1 MVRFLIFL
9 LLCSSLEGSEP
20 FHPASTGSFQIA
32 NLAGDPSAIV
42 GGCVNVITG
51 DFFDTQR
58 DLFMVGGQPLILER
72 SYSSSDF
79 SMGGLSNGWHFNIQ
93 GVVDERVVKGPYG
106 GEVPYQSEGM
116 ISPEIMHKGLSNNAS
131 GYLSGKTNLKNSVLN
146 FNFPKAN
153 NCILRHGD
161 YSHSIFTKTDENR
174 FTLTSDI
181 KPNGMKLHYNYC
193 MRGLESAFVANT
205 MDERQ
210 QSITFAYPDNT
221 SLRSPSHLSVYAS
234 DGRMITYTFQ
244 NFKYPN
250 HHYRALNRNRDS
262 GAFTMSEPKEEPVD
276 QPFEPPPP
284 PKPSIEGKYPRFYLS
299 NVIRPNAPPEQY
311 FYEEKNL
318 QDKHL
323 ERVVAKWFPE
333 NRYIKISYYKSGSDG
348 ELFFDQDHP
357 WLGRVRTLEGP
368 VGTDG
373 NPEEMYRF
381 YYNCDDDKCKSGS
394 CRVINALKQTT
405 DYFWDSDKRLKRVIK
420 GNLIDELFWGTAQ
433 DYSNLQSRTCSTQ
446 YETLFCKCYR
456 YDAFGNVLN
465 EWLYG
470 NLSGHNSAPLIIS
483 SNGIPVETGC
493 ERIEKSYV
501 YSNDMRNLL
510 LIEQEG
516 DRSKRY
522 RYLPYSD
529 LLEASFTFDRDK
541 VVLRNSYRYDSSCN
555 VIEETIDD
563 GSSSDTAD
571 LNDVTFRKIRRI
583 KPRETAPFGVP
594 EIIEDYSLDLE
605 TNQECL
611 LKMQVNHFSSE
622 GRLIKQD
629 HFDSERNYAFSLH
642 WEYDAYGNVILEAD
656 ALGHQTH
663 RRYDANSN
671 LIFEQGPRSDCRKE
685 YFYDYANRLIRID
698 EVHPERRLST
708 LFHYDKLGQKT
719 ASIDCYGNET
729 KYEYDEFNRVTKVIS
744 PSIGGERGITEKIYD
759 ALGNVSHTIDP
770 LKNITS
776 ASYNLRGKPVQI
788 LYPDGSS
795 EHFSYYLHGP
805 LAGKVE
811 RNGCSMHYR
820 YDYQDRLIE
829 TKCCD
834 PCQKLLWTTSAK
846 YSTFHLLSE
855 TDASGKVTEYEYD
868 IHGRKI
874 AARCGNRLEEY
885 EYDALSRLIKKITHD
900 GNDENELIVNAYLFD
915 IAGRMIEE
923 RTEDGFRNVL
933 DCSQY
938 SYDSTGKRTHL
949 IKHGQQGESVSEIR
963 YNSFGMPCEI
973 IDAVGNVTNTYQSFT
988 HVNADG
994 AYVAYQEVVDPLG
1007 NRTITIKDCLGRDS
1021 ELIRKNAMGDI
1032 TQKREIFYDLNNNK
1046 TKVVETVICRD
1057 DSYQVAHVW
1066 QYDNMN
1072 RVIRCVEAYGSKEQ
1086 KTTAY
1091 EFNHFGQLQTIQKP
1105 SGTTIDH
1112 MYTPDGLLKE
1122 FSASDQTIHYI
1133 FSYDSNRNLIE
1144 SYDCINKCGTKR
1156 IYDVYN
1162 QVVEE
1167 QLGND
1172 LILQFSYDAIGRVKK
1187 LTLPDSSSVSYHYK
1201 SVLLKEIKRLS
1212 PTGNELY
1219 THSYDTYDLALHP
1232 TIETLIGKA
1241 GILALDYDKKGRA
1254 QSITS
1259 KFTSELIPEGGYD
1272 AGDNLVK
1279 KDTNDAI
1286 GKVGAC
1292 YKYDDLNQLV
1302 EEEGAETHTYQFDSI
1317 HNRIAKDD
1325 IASSYNQLN
1334 QLIDSGYVY
1343 DADGRLVQTPS
1354 EKFAYDALDRLTA
1367 YTKDNNTTTYTYDS
1381 FNRRITK
1388 TTGTRTWKYLYA
1400 DQNDIGCYHDDKM
1413 IEFRVLGL
1421 GHGAEIG
1428 AAVAIELKGKPYAP
1442 IHDLNGNVTT
1452 LITSEGKVADTYR
1465 YTAFGVE
1472 ITKPKLQN
1480 PWKFSSKRQDQE
1492 SSLTYFGRRYYSPCL
1507 GRWLTP
1513 DPLAYQAGP
1522 NLYAYVSNNP
1532 LTDIDLYGLIAER
1545 ECRQMPSAI
1554 YVKEVIHNTCERL
1567 RECTSRVRETIAS
1580 VSDSISITAD
1590 RVCNAVKNFSDT
1602 CLISNLELKST
1613 AGSYA
1618 GIRAYSINAPIIFSW
1633 FGQGNDTNTCSIS
1646 AEKLST
1652 ACGGVPVFYTVPQTN
1667 GFLGDTSK
1675 SIELKLGFD
1684 NINSVKI
1691 SFKTLMNFLI
1701 TTENDIIIPLHSQ
1714 GAIGFSC
1721 VLKQIPKEYHSRLI
1735 VYSFGGGKILP
1746 KNKLKE
1752 CINFISAYDAVPFIA
1767 DFFGIISSY
1776 ICPKNYKVEW
1786 LPPERPFLD
1795 HGFWGGPYEKKMNE
1809 LGKSYRQQYMS

>member
-1 MVRFLIFL
+1 MVRFLIFI
-9 LLCSSLEGSEP
+9 LLCSSIEGSEP
-20 FHPASTGSFQIA
+20 FQPTSNGSFQIA

-146 FNFPKAN
+146 FNFPQSN

-210 QSITFAYPDNT
+210 QAITFAYPDNT
-221 SLRSPSHLSVYAS
+221 SLRSPSHLRVYAS

-311 FYEEKNL
+311 FYEEKNP

-323 ERVVAKWFPE
+323 ERVVAKWLPE

-348 ELFFDQDHP
+348 ALFFDHDHP

-381 YYNCDDDKCKSGS
+381 YYNCEDDKCKSGS

-420 GNLIDELFWGTAQ
+420 GNLIDELYWGDGQ

-529 LLEASFTFDRDK
+529 LLEASFTFVRDK

-642 WEYDAYGNVILEAD
+642 WEYDAYGNVICETD
-656 ALGHQTH
+656 ALGHQTQ

-685 YFYDYANRLIRID
+685 YFYDYSNRLIRID

-719 ASIDCYGNET
+719 SSIDCYGNET
-729 KYEYDEFNRVTKVIS
+729 NYEYDEFSRVTKVSS
-744 PSIGGERGITEKIYD
+744 PSIGGERGITEKVYD

-795 EHFSYYLHGP
+795 EHFSYYFHGP

-811 RNGCSMHYR
+811 RNGCTMHYR

-834 PCQKLLWTTSAK
+834 PSQKLLWTTSAS
-846 YSTFHLLSE
+846 YNTFQLLSE
-855 TDASGKVTEYEYD
+855 TDVSGNVTEYKYD

-874 AARCGNRLEEY
+874 STQCGNRLEEY
-885 EYDALSRLIKKITHD
+885 EYDALSRLIKKSTHY
-900 GNDENELIVNAYLFD
+900 GNAPHEVIVNTYRFD
-915 IAGRMIEE
+915 VGGRLIEE
-923 RTEDGFRNVL
+923 STEDAFGNTL
-933 DCSQY
+933 DCTQY

-963 YNSFGMPCEI
+963 YDSFGMPREM
-973 IDAVGNVTNTYQSFT
+973 IDAIGNVTYTYQSFT
-988 HVNADG
+988 HVNAEG
-994 AYVAYQEVVDPLG
+994 KYVAYQEVVDPLG
-1007 NRTITIKDCLGRDS
+1007 NRTISIKDSLGRDS
-1021 ELIRKNAMGDI
+1021 ELLRKNAMGDI

-1046 TKVVETVICRD
+1046 TKVVETVIQPEG
-1057 DSYQVAHVW
+1057 SYQVTHTW
-1066 QYDNMN
+1066 QYDCMN
-1072 RVIRCVEAYGSKEQ
+1072 QVVRCVEAEGSLEQ
-1086 KTTAY
+1086 KATSY
-1091 EFNHFGQLQTIQKP
+1091 VFNLFGQLQSIQKP
-1105 SGTTIDH
+1105 SGVVIH
-1112 MYTPDGLLKE
+1112 HEYTSDGLLKE
-1122 FSASDQTIHYI
+1122 FSSSDQSIHYV
-1133 FSYDSNRNLIE
+1133 FTYDSNRNLVE
-1144 SYDCINKCGTKR
+1144 SYDTLNKCFTKR
-1156 IYDVYN
+1156 IYDAYN

-1172 LILQFSYDAIGRVKK
+1172 LTLQFTYDATGRVKK
-1187 LTLPDSSSVSYHYK
+1187 LTLPDSSTVAYHYQ
-1201 SVLLKEIKRLS
+1201 SVLLKEIKRFS
-1212 PTGNELY
+1212 ADNNELY
-1219 THSYDTYDLALHP
+1219 SHSYDTYDLALHP
-1232 TIETLIGKA
+1232 TKETLIGKA
-1241 GILALDYDKKGRA
+1241 GVLSLTYDKKDRI
-1254 QSITS
+1254 QSIVS

-1279 KDTNDAI
+1279 KGTSDAI
-1286 GKVGAC
+1286 GKVDAC
-1292 YKYDDLNQLV
+1292 YKYDDLYQLV
-1302 EEEGAETHTYQFDSI
+1302 EEEGAEAHTYQFDSL
-1317 HNRIAKDD
+1317 HNRIAKDNT
-1325 IASSYNQLN
+1325 ISSYNQLS

-1343 DADGRLVQTPS
+1343 DADGRLVQAPS
-1354 EKFAYDALDRLTA
+1354 EQFAYDALDRLTS

-1381 FNRRITK
+1381 FNRRLTK
-1388 TTGTRTWKYLYA
+1388 TTGTKTWKYLYA
-1400 DQNDIGCYHDDKM
+1400 DQNDVGCYLDDKM

-1428 AAVAIELKGKPYAP
+1428 AAVAIELNGKPYAP

-1452 LITSEGKVADTYR
+1452 LITSQGKVADTYR

-1492 SSLTYFGRRYYSPCL
+1492 SSLTYFGRRYYSPSL

-1532 LTDIDLYGLIAER
+1532 LTDIDLYGLIGER
-1545 ECRQMPSAI
+1545 ECRTMPSAI

-1567 RECTSRVRETIAS
+1567 RECTSRVRETISS

-1590 RVCNAVKNFSDT
+1590 RVCNTIKNYSDSFLT
-1602 CLISNLELKST
+1602 SNLEIKSKWGT
-1613 AGSYA
+1613 YE
-1618 GIRAYSINAPIIFSW
+1618 GINPYPKGAPGIMYIP
-1633 FGQGNDTNTCSIS
+1633 GVKNDDP
-1646 AEKLST
+1646 ST
-1652 ACGGVPVFYTVPQTN
+1652 ITMAAAMSEAHGGVSVDYVAVQTH
-1667 GFLGDTSK
+1667 GLISDLIKT
-1675 SIELKLGFD
+1675 IYMKLGFD
-1684 NINSVKI
+1684 NFIPVHECARMLNTRLKESVGDLWVYV
-1691 SFKTLMNFLI
+1691 S
-1701 TTENDIIIPLHSQ
+1701 SQ
-1714 GAIGFSC
+1714 GATTFTC
-1721 VLKQIPKEYHSRLI
+1721 ALKRVPEELHNRIKVCAL
-1735 VYSFGGGKILP
+1735 GGATVIP
-1746 KNKLKE
+1746 KNKLKD
-1752 CINFISAYDAVPFIA
+1752 CSNYWSYYDIITPLA
-1767 DFFGIISSY
+1767 DLAGLIKS
-1776 ICPKNYKVEW
+1776 CVMKDKYKVEI
-1786 LPPERPFLD
+1786 LKGEKPLLD
-1795 HGFWGGPYEKKMNE
+1795 HYFLTGPYFNVIRKNGDDYKEK
-1809 LGKSYRQQYMS
+1809 Y